1 MEGEGA
7 AALNG
12 GGVARACCAGC
23 EGSGGGGGGGG
34 AAHMDRDTIGAGDI
48 AIIGA
53 ASCLG
58 MIAPRPNDIPP
69 GGALLHGIGI
79 GGGIEHGAT
88 DAESNIG
95 DGPP

>member
-1 MEGEGA
+1 MEGEEA
-7 AALNG
+7 AALSG
-12 GGVARACCAGC
+12 GGVARACCAG
-23 EGSGGGGGGGG
+23 SGGGGGDGAGG
-34 AAHMDRDTIGAGDI
+34 AHMDRDTIGAEDI

-58 MIAPRPNDIPP
+58 MIAPRPKDMPP

-79 GGGIEHGAT
+79 GGGIGGNAM
-88 DAESNIG
+88 DADSNIG